1 MRDAFAHKGLGIL
14 LSAMRLIGGHATA
27 HYVLVWAFKG
37 ISANVSLSN
46 TSTDWL
52 PELVTSSHLCEG
64 DLLVPEITVT
74 NWFGNIVSHPQ
85 VIVDA
90 NTVEDIVCVLKDPAQ
105 FPSPVCA
112 VGSNHSTSPCGVADG

>member
-14 LSAMRLIGGHATA
+14 LSVMRLIGGHATA
-27 HYVLVWAFKG
+27 HYVLVWAFKA

-52 PELVTSSHLCEG
+52 LELVTNSHLCEG
-64 DLLVPEITVT
+64 DLLVQEITVT

-85 VIVDA
+85 VVVDS
-90 NTVEDIVCVLKDPAQ
+90 CQ
-105 FPSPVCA
+105 
-112 VGSNHSTSPCGVADG
+112 G